1 MLGLTCLGR
10 LKDAVSSH
18 LSLLVKSPAHRSHFS
33 CLDGRPCAP
42 QTMTHSLCPILTLIL
57 RVKVRVLTFHRS
69 PSSASRP
76 PTQKFLDPLP
86 QESVFPA
93 VGLGAVIL
101 PRHQH
106 QTETLRWPPCRTPRC
121 SSDTSLC
128 APSPH
133 SFCSQAGSLHW
144 STQTLRENYKKYLP

>member
-1 MLGLTCLGR
+1 MGKCLKGFPGSQ
-10 LKDAVSSH
+10 LSH

-76 PTQKFLDPLP
+76 PTQKFQDPLP

-106 QTETLRWPPCRTPRC
+106 QTETLPWPPCRTPRC

>member
-1 MLGLTCLGR
+1 MPERLPRKSAVPPVTAGEEPSSPVPLLLSGRTAMCSPNHDSLPLPHPDPNTEGQGQGLDLP
-10 LKDAVSSH
+10 SQPQ
-18 LSLLVKSPAHRSHFS
+18 LSL
-33 CLDGRPCAP
+33 
-42 QTMTHSLCPILTLIL
+42 TT
-57 RVKVRVLTFHRS
+57 
-69 PSSASRP
+69 

>member
-1 MLGLTCLGR
+1 MGKCLKGFPGSQ
-10 LKDAVSSH
+10 LSH

>member
-1 MLGLTCLGR
+1 MPERLPRKSAVPPVTAGEEPSSPVPLLLSGR
-10 LKDAVSSH
+10 TA
-18 LSLLVKSPAHRSHFS
+18 
-33 CLDGRPCAP
+33 CTP

-133 SFCSQAGSLHW
+133 SFCSQAVSLHW